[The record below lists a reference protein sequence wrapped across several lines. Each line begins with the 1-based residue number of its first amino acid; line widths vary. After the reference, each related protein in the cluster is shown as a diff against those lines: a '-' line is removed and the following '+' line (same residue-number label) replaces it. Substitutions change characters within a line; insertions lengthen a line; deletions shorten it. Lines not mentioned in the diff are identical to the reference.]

1 MGAAIQA
8 IRSERITS
16 MIIHMGVKVSVLSH
30 NQLRRYGGDKTFCK
44 YEEQMQGDR
53 QKSTAGVSK
62 I

>member
-1 MGAAIQA
+1 MSLIF
-8 IRSERITS
+8 
-16 MIIHMGVKVSVLSH
+16 SH

>member
-1 MGAAIQA
+1 MSLIF
-8 IRSERITS
+8 
-16 MIIHMGVKVSVLSH
+16 SH

-44 YEEQMQGDR
+44 YGEQMQGDR